1 MRQNEKK
8 KCLLQFSATVFCIC
22 SWQLNCIR
30 CGCYL
35 SLWSGDT
42 MQFFFPQVGAIFQ
55 IHINYSYY
63 TGVWKSWSLAV
74 VNFQSFE
81 MQFSHLS
88 RSSSLKY
95 RSHPFFTV
103 MCSGNWYIFLLS
115 LNKYPLHETWLG
127 FKPLFCLKAHF
138 NFFSP
143 MINKCWVKSIA
154 FFFILTCFI
163 QSKSMWKFKLL
174 LLNDPYT
181 SSSLWC
187 WPVEGATAKCVA
199 EWATSR
205 WTHHDFHDDGGTSS
219 TNSFWTVWTLLSNDG
234 GIIYERTAL
243 GFQDSCV

>member
-1 MRQNEKK
+1 MLTAIFRYGVLYLFMAVKLYQVLVLSKPLIRWHNAVLFFFLKLEPSFKSISIIVTTLVYGK
-8 KCLLQFSATVFCIC
+8 VEV
-22 SWQLNCIR
+22 WQLWTF
-30 CGCYL
+30 
-35 SLWSGDT
+35 SL
-42 MQFFFPQVGAIFQ
+42 
-55 IHINYSYY
+55 
-63 TGVWKSWSLAV
+63 
-74 VNFQSFE
+74 E

-103 MCSGNWYIFLLS
+103 MCSGNWYNFLLS

-138 NFFSP
+138 DFFSP

-205 WTHHDFHDDGGTSS
+205 WTHHNDFHDDGGTSS

-243 GFQDSCV
+243 DFQDSCV